1 MEVPQRPYQGARIMA
16 ELGLGVV
23 FGAPTSLLSVYF
35 APPLMLLGAILGYE
49 ATERGD
55 PPTRVQPVV
64 SLTPRGASFGLA
76 GIF

>member
-1 MEVPQRPYQGARIMA
+1 
-16 ELGLGVV
+16 
-23 FGAPTSLLSVYF
+23 
-35 APPLMLLGAILGYE
+35 MLLGAIIGYE